1 MHYVYSIPAE
11 LLLRQDN
18 LLTRQQLLAV
28 GVDSHAILREFEGNR
43 WYPVTSR
50 VIKTDTSPITRRQE
64 LIAAVLHHGNLYLTG
79 VAALEFLGL
88 EMNQDQRIDLI
99 GPRGTRVEPFPHVVI
114 HTSRRDFS
122 PAIGFPH
129 RTCHDLSVVY
139 AMAWAKTLKQARH
152 FAYWSIQSGFVTI
165 ESLSNTVFSNRRS
178 SLMKAAI
185 PRVLSLR
192 DQVDTVNEHLF
203 VSLCTKYEIG
213 QLVFKPEF
221 LLDDG
226 TPIHAD
232 FGIRQGGRLLAVEID
247 GIQHELSEA
256 KAIDAYRMRIFKKH
270 GSDTFRISNREL
282 KESPEVVMKAL
293 RFRLGRM

>member
-1 MHYVYSIPAE
+1 
-11 LLLRQDN
+11 
-18 LLTRQQLLAV
+18 
-28 GVDSHAILREFEGNR
+28 VDAHAILREFEANR
-43 WYPVTSR
+43 WHPITAR
-50 VIKTDTSPITRRQE
+50 VIKLDIAPITRRQE
-64 LIAAVLHHGNLYLTG
+64 LIAAVLHHGNLHLTG

-114 HTSRRDFS
+114 HTSRREFS
-122 PAIGFPH
+122 AATGFPQ

-152 FAYWSIQSGFVTI
+152 FAYWSIQNGFVTI
-165 ESLSNTVFSNRRS
+165 ESLCNTVFSNRRS

-203 VSLCTKYEIG
+203 VSLCKKYEIG
-213 QLVFKPEF
+213 DLIFKPEF

-232 FGIRQGGRLLAVEID
+232 FGIRRHGQLLAVEID
-247 GIQHELSEA
+247 GVQHELSEA
-256 KAIDAYRMRIFKKH
+256 RTIDAYRMRTFKRH
-270 GSDTFRISNREL
+270 GSETFRISNREL
-282 KESPEVVMKAL
+282 KESPDAVMKAL
-293 RFRLGRM
+293 KFRLRGL